1 MGVRQNC
8 TGSGFSAAEQ
18 KKPKKNTHTLGSLH
32 LCQPVATAEGERLG
46 GRDAQSIWES
56 ARMQMCAPADVPKR
70 GGDRTG
76 SRAETCRANRA
87 SASLFFP
94 SRPPLPHQSPSLL
107 SPSPH
112 NPRLFLESSEMRESN
127 YSVHCQR
134 VSGRTSGRGGG
145 RERGDGGRNRGR

>member
-1 MGVRQNC
+1 MGARPNC
-8 TGSGFSAAEQ
+8 TGSDFSAAEQ
-18 KKPKKNTHTLGSLH
+18 IKTHTHTLGSLH
-32 LCQPVATAEGERLG
+32 LCHPVATAEGERLW

-76 SRAETCRANRA
+76 SRAETCRTNRA
-87 SASLFFP
+87 SASLFLP

-127 YSVHCQR
+127 YSVRCQR
-134 VSGRTSGRGGG
+134 VSGRREGG
-145 RERGDGGRNRGR
+145 RERAGRN